1 MSGTLSLAPF
11 ERNDYFLQKKL
22 RFRKLLCVDNYLCN
36 SLPKR
41 PALKVFLKEEKEE
54 IMGLSSAKIMEYI
67 REVVS
72 IETSVYSQK
81 QIVDKVDKEEKAVKF
96 PQRPVEIK
104 PEIKNTPSVPQEPV
118 VPRNGGGMFL
128 LICALIS
135 IGGGILGV
143 SWGGMVF
150 GGVFLIIAGVV
161 ILLFLPKVFKEAH
174 EKYDEEWAKY
184 YKKQASYSADVDAVK
199 AANANA
205 IALAKKEYDE
215 RLQEYS
221 KEQIKAQKGKE
232 ELSGVYTKLSALLG
246 DTSSKLEE
254 IYSLD
259 IVHPKYR
266 NMIAMC
272 TILEYFETG
281 RVSELAG
288 PNGAYNLYESELRQN
303 LIINKLD
310 TVISQLDQVKN
321 NQYTLYKEIS
331 TANETIRSMANNI
344 SAIADDTRNT
354 AANSAIT
361 AYYSGITAYNTGI
374 IKWQNAFK

>member
-1 MSGTLSLAPF
+1 
-11 ERNDYFLQKKL
+11 
-22 RFRKLLCVDNYLCN
+22 
-36 SLPKR
+36 
-41 PALKVFLKEEKEE
+41 
-54 IMGLSSAKIMEYI
+54 MGLSSAKIMEYI